1 MINRHEELPLLL
13 NSLTEYN
20 KLFNEL
26 NRKTY
31 HNLQKSKKLSDS
43 FKSKPND
50 ITKAVHDLKIELYS
64 YKISLEEII
73 DAIDEFNERIDNE

>member
-1 MINRHEELPLLL
+1 MINRYEELPLLL
-13 NSLTEYN
+13 DFLNEYN
-20 KLFNEL
+20 KLFNDL

-31 HNLQKSKKLSDS
+31 HNLQKSKKSLDN

-50 ITKAVHDLKIELYS
+50 LSKAIRELKIELYS

-73 DAIDEFNERIDNE
+73 DTIDEFNERIDNE

>member
-1 MINRHEELPLLL
+1 MINRYEELPLLL
-13 NSLTEYN
+13 DFLNEYN
-20 KLFNEL
+20 KLFNDL

-50 ITKAVHDLKIELYS
+50 L
-64 YKISLEEII
+64 
-73 DAIDEFNERIDNE
+73 

>member
-1 MINRHEELPLLL
+1 MINRYEKLPLLL
-13 NSLTEYN
+13 DFLNEYN
-20 KLFNEL
+20 KLFNDL

-50 ITKAVHDLKIELYS
+50 LSKAVHDLKIELYS

-73 DAIDEFNERIDNE
+73 DTIDEFNERINNE